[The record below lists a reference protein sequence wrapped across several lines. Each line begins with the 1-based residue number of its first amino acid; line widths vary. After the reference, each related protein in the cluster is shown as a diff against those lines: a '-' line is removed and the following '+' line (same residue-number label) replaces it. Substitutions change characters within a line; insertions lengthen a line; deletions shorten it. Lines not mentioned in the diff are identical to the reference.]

1 MERRTKAATE
11 SGVLLLVIA
20 AILIAVNALSALGGY
35 KRIDTTKAEKYTL
48 SKGSANLVKSLK
60 KDKIK
65 VDAYVTKG
73 LPKLD
78 AFVRDLRDLLI
89 EYQANSDGKFEFS
102 IIEAKE
108 EKDKEAAKDA
118 GLIAQSFAD
127 TNQDEDKLE
136 ATKGY
141 MGLVFNYGTERDA
154 IKFLPPGQTDGLEF
168 WITNKIREVR
178 DKAEGIKHKIGVL
191 QGHDEIKLT
200 DANLAP
206 PNAGRYAIQP
216 IIQQNF
222 TFYQFQ
228 DVDLKGGEAEIDDSL
243 DGLIITQPGKDISE
257 KELRRI
263 DQFVMKGKSLAI
275 FASAVN
281 VKSGDATMNA
291 ELNNHG
297 IDKLV
302 EGYGIKVKKDVV
314 LDFGRSFRVGVMT
327 QTGMPATAL
336 FPQFINVEDDS
347 RYEGDEK
354 RLDTAFP
361 TFFRVPQVIW
371 PFASSVELDKTKQPE
386 IAENDCKPVPAGQP
400 TRCMKVIARS
410 TQYAIHDTADKV
422 DLKPFRAWKP
432 KGTWEQFGLAA
443 TVEGPMKSAFP
454 TGDKMGVDAPEKSK
468 APARVLLV
476 SSSQFLANPLA
487 RAGAGQEMQGQMG
500 MPPMGGDEQ
509 LQQLAMPYAQLVL
522 TTTILS
528 FKNTLDWITGDTDL
542 SGRVREDPR
551 RADVVVRT
559 SREAR
564 NGGRRRRREKTRRRR
579 EANPPSHAALDRDRP
594 DPRSAVAL
602 RSLRFDSLAV
612 ANVIAPKSQP
622 RLNRAERTAHSAR
635 KED

>member
-11 SGVLLLVIA
+11 SGVLLLIIA
-20 AILIAVNALSALGGY
+20 AILVAVNALSAIGGY

-48 SKGSANLVKSLK
+48 SRGSANLVKSLK

-78 AFVRDLRDLLI
+78 AFVRDLRDLLL
-89 EYQANSDGKFEFS
+89 EYQANSDGKFEFR

-108 EKDKEAAKDA
+108 EKDKETAKEA
-118 GLIAQSFAD
+118 GLVAQSFAD

-216 IIQQNF
+216 IITQNF

-228 DVDLKGGEAEIDDSL
+228 DVDLKGGEAEIDDTL
-243 DGLIITQPGKDISE
+243 DGLIITQPGKDITE

-263 DQFVMKGKSLAI
+263 DQFVMKGKSLAV

-281 VKSGDATMNA
+281 VKASDATMNA

-297 IDKLV
+297 LDKLL

-336 FPQFINVEDDS
+336 FPQFVNVEDDS

-361 TFFRVPQVIW
+361 SFFRVPQVIW
-371 PFASSVELDKTKQPE
+371 PFASSVELDRTKQPE
-386 IAENDCKPVPAGQP
+386 VAADK
-400 TRCMKVIARS
+400 MKIIARS
-410 TQYAIHDTADKV
+410 TQYAIHETSDKV

-443 TVEGPMKSAFP
+443 TVEGPLKSAFL
-454 TGDKMGVDAPEKSK
+454 TGDKQGVEAPEKSK
-468 APARVLLV
+468 APARVLV
-476 SSSQFLANPLA
+476 ISSSQYLANPLA
-487 RAGAGQEMQGQMG
+487 RAGAGQEMGGQMMG
-500 MPPMGGDEQ
+500 MPPQGGDEQ

-542 SGRVREDPR
+542 LAVSAKILAEPTLSYGQVEKPGM
-551 RADVVVRT
+551 ADDEEAAKKRDDEAKQIRHRT
-559 SREAR
+559 QIWIEIVLILGLPLLFVLYGLIRWQMRMSSRQ
-564 NGGRRRRREKTRRRR
+564 K
-579 EANPPSHAALDRDRP
+579 
-594 DPRSAVAL
+594 V
-602 RSLRFDSLAV
+602 SLA
-612 ANVIAPKSQP
+612 
-622 RLNRAERTAHSAR
+622 
-635 KED
+635 